1 MEETKNKINISDY
14 LIDGPS
20 QKVLHKFKLGGEDK
34 KSISKKIIIFS
45 MLSWLPLLILS
56 MIESTAI
63 NPAIKIPLLYDFVLY
78 IRVFVALPLLFIA
91 ERVIRFFSNRSLGHF
106 IESGIVADNN
116 IKDYEDNLKFF
127 GRLKDSGIIDVIILV
142 ISYSIVIWGWANI
155 WKYYKVDDILTSWQ
169 FSLNSPGQLSLTGY
183 WYAFVTMPVFIFFFL
198 KLFWKFLLWA
208 IFLFK
213 VSRMKLNIFPTDPD
227 RAGGLAFLGYDQVFF
242 GILGFIQNTIL
253 SAEIASKIIYTD
265 AELADF
271 KFIIIGIIL
280 LFTFIFISPMFFFVK
295 KLMQTKLKGIVDYGV
310 TSHKYVSGFHDK
322 WINGNNPEGEKLL
335 GSADI
340 QSLADL
346 FNSYG
351 IIKTMIAFPIDMRK
365 VIALILI
372 VSIPF
377 FPLALFVIPVS
388 DIFKALAGLVF

>member
-169 FSLNSPGQLSLTGY
+169 FSLNAPGQFSLTGY
-183 WYAFVTMPVFIFFFL
+183 WYAFITMPVFIFFFL

-213 VSRMKLNIFPTDPD
+213 VSKMKLNIFPTDPD